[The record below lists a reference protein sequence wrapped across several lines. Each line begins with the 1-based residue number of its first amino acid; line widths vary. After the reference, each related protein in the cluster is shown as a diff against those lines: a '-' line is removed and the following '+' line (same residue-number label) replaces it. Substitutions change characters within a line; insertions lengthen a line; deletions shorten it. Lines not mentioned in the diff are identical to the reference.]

1 MAGLPA
7 GTDENIGAKNETA
20 PALEDRLSTQKGW
33 CIRMPG
39 LKKGYEMIHRTAFE
53 IIWV

>member
-7 GTDENIGAKNETA
+7 VTDENSDLKNEIA

-39 LKKGYEMIHRTAFE
+39 MKKD
-53 IIWV
+53 VK